1 MLGPTLV
8 VTRKAP
14 PSLHSRAQYWSN
26 QRSRMKDK
34 SGKSFVSAQQV
45 AELAGVS
52 RSAVSR
58 TFTEG
63 ASVSKATR
71 DKVMAAADT
80 LGYHVN
86 HLARGLIQE
95 NSNIVCL
102 VAADMASPYQS
113 KFIEI
118 LTRDLQAAN
127 KVVMIV
133 NASGDSGV
141 NRALR
146 QTLYYRADASVVL
159 SGQPDEA
166 LIETCVRSGQ
176 RVIVANRD
184 QSVSGTENIMV
195 SNRASAREAFHMLH
209 RVGCQTIALVASDV
223 GTPSLLA
230 RETAFVEE
238 AKAQGVDVTVTRS
251 GASNYASGA
260 EVARRLFSGQ
270 NRPDGAFC
278 ITDLLACGFMDVAR
292 NEFGLKVPEELC
304 VIGFDD
310 IEQAGWSSYNL
321 TTFRQPLDEITQH
334 ITQLINEPQP
344 AHETLPP
351 PTRFVAHPVWRGSV
365 RPR

>member
-1 MLGPTLV
+1 
-8 VTRKAP
+8 
-14 PSLHSRAQYWSN
+14 
-26 QRSRMKDK
+26 MKDK

-71 DKVMAAADT
+71 DKVIAAADT

-102 VAADMASPYQS
+102 VAADMASPSQS
-113 KFIEI
+113 KLIES
-118 LTRDLQAAN
+118 LTRDLQASN
-127 KVVMIV
+127 KVVMLV
-133 NASGDSGV
+133 NTSGDRGV
-141 NRALR
+141 DGALR

-159 SGQPDEA
+159 SGQPDNA

-176 RVIVANRD
+176 RVIVANHD
-184 QSVSGTENIMV
+184 QGAIGTESIMV
-195 SNRASAREAFHMLH
+195 SNRACAREAFHMLY
-209 RVGCQTIALVASDV
+209 RVGCTSLALIAPDV
-223 GTPSLLA
+223 GPPGLLA

-238 AKAQGVDVTVTRS
+238 AQARGVSVTVTRT
-251 GASNYASGA
+251 GAATYAAGA

-270 NRPDGAFC
+270 NRPDGVFC

-321 TTFRQPLDEITQH
+321 TTFRQPLDEIAQH
-334 ITQLINEPQP
+334 VTQLINDPQSDFDALAAP
-344 AHETLPP
+344 A
-351 PTRFVAHPVWRGSV
+351 RFIAHPVWRGSV